1 MSEQFVPP
9 IFDVP
14 TLWTADML
22 YPFLLKSVFNITD
35 IQVSDKDKEMLRSLR
50 NNKLIYF
57 SNHPTHAEPAIAFRV
72 ANIMGS
78 RFNYMATRH
87 VFNWG
92 SGAIGHFIKRLG
104 AFSVLAGAN
113 DRDSIK
119 MARSILSS
127 QKGKLVIYPEGMT
140 DGENDNLLPF
150 MPGAIQIG
158 FWGYEDAKKLDS
170 NTDII
175 ILPSFVKYTING
187 SSEWIQNELSNSIA
201 RIENA
206 LSFDPGNRNLLRRYL
221 AIGKV
226 LLEKAEKDYSIKE
239 TSSNDYEYR
248 IGRVRHAILDSVANR
263 YNIKNYD
270 KSKDAISKIRHLFT
284 VIESIEAGFP
294 SKDLEGL
301 SKRELAEAKKEVQK
315 AYDFIVVKREYL
327 LSYPSPERFFEWL
340 VRFESIVFGKSE
352 NRSRTA
358 RVLFAKP
365 FGLSEY
371 YNKYKENKK
380 ATVEELTLRLRN
392 DLEKLMREGIRFTSP
407 IVQPND
413 VGND

>member
-14 TLWTADML
+14 TLWTADAL
-22 YPFLLKSVFNITD
+22 FPFLLRSLFNITD
-35 IQVSDKDKEMLRSLR
+35 IQVSEEDKIMLRSLR
-50 NNKLIYF
+50 DEKLIYF
-57 SNHPTHAEPAIAFRV
+57 SNHPTHAEPGIAFRI
-72 ANIMGS
+72 ANIMGA

-92 SGAIGHFIKRLG
+92 AGFVGQFIKRLG
-104 AFSVLAGAN
+104 AFSVLAGAT

-119 MARSILSS
+119 MARSILASP
-127 QKGKLVIYPEGMT
+127 KGKLVIYPEGMT

-150 MPGAIQIG
+150 MPGAMQIG
-158 FWGYEDAKKLDS
+158 FWGYEDAKKSDP
-170 NTDII
+170 NADII
-175 ILPSFVKYTING
+175 VLPAFVKYLING
-187 SSEWIQNELSNSIA
+187 TPEWIREELSGSMA

-221 AIGKV
+221 AVGRV
-226 LLEKAEKDYSIKE
+226 LLEKAEKDYNVKE
-239 TSSNDYEYR
+239 TTSTDYEFR
-248 IGRVRHAILDSVANR
+248 IGRVRHAILDNVAKK
-263 YNIKNYD
+263 YGVKNYD

-284 VIESIEAGFP
+284 AVESIEAGFP

-301 SKRELAEAKKEVQK
+301 SKTELIEAKKEIQK
-315 AYDFIVVKREYL
+315 AYDFIVVKRNYL

-340 VRFESIVFGKSE
+340 VRFESIVFGRTE
-352 NRSRTA
+352 NRARTA
-358 RVLFAKP
+358 KVLFAKP

-371 YNKYKENKK
+371 YDKYKENKK
-380 ATVEELTLRLRN
+380 NTVDELTLRLRN
-392 DLEKLMREGIRFTSP
+392 DLEKLMRQGINFTSP

-413 VGND
+413 IGND